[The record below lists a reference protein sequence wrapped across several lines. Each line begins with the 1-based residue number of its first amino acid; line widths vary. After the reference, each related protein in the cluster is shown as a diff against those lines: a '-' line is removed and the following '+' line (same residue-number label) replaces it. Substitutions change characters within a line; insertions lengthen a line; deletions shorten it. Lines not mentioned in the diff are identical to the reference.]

1 MYADV
6 RMKGLATGAP
16 DDGFWPRS
24 LCWIRAG
31 DQTVPLTV
39 PLSSQE

>member
-1 MYADV
+1 MYDDV

-16 DDGFWPRS
+16 EDGFWRRS
-24 LCWIRAG
+24 LCCIRAE

>member
-6 RMKGLATGAP
+6 RMTGLATGAP

-24 LCWIRAG
+24 LCCIRAE
-31 DQTVPLTV
+31 D
-39 PLSSQE
+39 